1 MRSLLFI
8 LLFTVPIPAVAQ
20 ESEPLSV
27 DVKGFVDT
35 YHALR
40 SESDYDWMS
49 SRSRVRGEVTI
60 SKGGAG
66 AFVSANLVYNSILK
80 ERSGLQVREAYTWWG
95 NDHWDIRAGRQII
108 TWGVADGL
116 RVTDIISPMDY
127 TEFLAQDYDD
137 IRIPVGGLRLRYL
150 RDRWNLEV
158 IAVPVASFFELPVEP
173 NNPWSVVPNDLPLPV
188 QADMGTAPAT
198 KLENMEFGAR
208 FSSFLN
214 GIDFSLCALRTWNKM
229 PVFTSEVQAGTIL
242 MTGQYR
248 RMTMVGADVSLPVG
262 QFVIR
267 GEGAQYFDE
276 AQSPATGTDIPCS
289 GTANA
294 LLGIDWYAG
303 SDWNL
308 SAQYSYKYIED
319 YKPAMSG
326 KQHTHM
332 GTFRIS
338 KSLLNN
344 TLSLQSFAYMDLTDG
359 GIYNRLSADYAM
371 NDQMHLMLG
380 YDLFHADKG
389 MFKTYAHNSEYWLKL
404 KYSF

>member
-1 MRSLLFI
+1 MRNILFI
-8 LLFTVPIPAVAQ
+8 LLFTVPISAWAQ
-20 ESEPLSV
+20 GSEPLSV

-49 SRSRVRGEVTI
+49 SRSRVRGELTL

-66 AFVSANLVYNSILK
+66 AFVSTNMVYNSILK
-80 ERSGLQVREAYTWWG
+80 ERSGLQIREAYTWWG
-95 NDHWDIRAGRQII
+95 NERWDIRAGRQII

-158 IAVPVASFFELPVEP
+158 VAVPVASFFELPVET
-173 NNPWSVVPNDLPLPV
+173 NNPWSVVPTGLPMPV
-188 QADMGTAPAT
+188 EASMGTTPAH
-198 KLENMEFGAR
+198 KLENMEYGAR
-208 FSSFLN
+208 FSTFLN
-214 GIDFSLCALRTWNKM
+214 GIDFSLCALQTWNKM
-229 PVFTSEVQAGTIL
+229 PVFTSEVQAGAIL

-248 RMTMVGADVSLPVG
+248 RMTMIGADVSLPVG

-276 AQSPATGTDIPCS
+276 AQTPATGTNIPRS

-303 SDWNL
+303 NDWNL

-319 YKPAMSG
+319 YNSSMSG
-326 KQHTHM
+326 NQHTHM

-359 GIYNRLSADYAM
+359 GIYNRFSADYAL
-371 NDQMHLMLG
+371 NDQIHLMLG

-389 MFKTYAHNSEYWLKL
+389 MFQMYAHNSEYWLKL
-404 KYSF
+404 KYNF

>member
-344 TLSLQSFAYMDLTDG
+344 TLSLQSFAYMDL
-359 GIYNRLSADYAM
+359 ICPQL
-371 NDQMHLMLG
+371 
-380 YDLFHADKG
+380 
-389 MFKTYAHNSEYWLKL
+389 
-404 KYSF
+404 

>member
-1 MRSLLFI
+1 MRNILFI
-8 LLFTVPIPAVAQ
+8 LLFTVPISALAQ
-20 ESEPLSV
+20 GSEPLSV

-49 SRSRVRGEVTI
+49 SRSRVRGEVTL

-66 AFVSANLVYNSILK
+66 AFVSANMVYNSILS
-80 ERSGLQVREAYTWWG
+80 ERSGLQIREAYTWWG
-95 NDHWDIRAGRQII
+95 NEHWDIRAGRQIV

-137 IRIPVGGLRLRYL
+137 IRIPIGGLRLRFL
-150 RDRWNLEV
+150 RDRWNIELV
-158 IAVPVASFFELPVEP
+158 AVPVASFFELPVEP
-173 NNPWSVVPNDLPLPV
+173 NNPWSVVPTGLPLPV
-188 QADMGTAPAT
+188 QASMGATPAR
-198 KLENMEFGAR
+198 KFENMEYGGR
-208 FSSFLN
+208 LSMFLS
-214 GIDFSLCALRTWNKM
+214 GVDFSVCALHTWNKM
-229 PVFTSEVQAGTIL
+229 PVFSTEVQAGKIL

-248 RMTMVGADVSLPVG
+248 RMTMAGADVSLPVG

-267 GEGAQYFDE
+267 GEGAHYFDE
-276 AQSPATGTDIPCS
+276 AQTPEAGTDIPRS
-289 GTANA
+289 GTDNA

-303 SDWNL
+303 NDWNL
-308 SAQYSYKYIED
+308 SAQYCYKYIED
-319 YKPAMSG
+319 YEPTMNGS
-326 KQHTHM
+326 QHTHI

-359 GIYNRLSADYAM
+359 GIYNRLSADYAL

-389 MFKTYAHNSEYWLKL
+389 MFRMYAHNSEYWLKL
-404 KYSF
+404 KYNF

>member
-1 MRSLLFI
+1 MRNILFI
-8 LLFTVPIPAVAQ
+8 LLFFAPISALAQ
-20 ESEPLSV
+20 GSEPLSV

-49 SRSRVRGEVTI
+49 SRSRVRGEVTL

-80 ERSGLQVREAYTWWG
+80 ERSGLQIREAYTWWG
-95 NDHWDIRAGRQII
+95 NEHWDIRAGRQII

-137 IRIPVGGLRLRYL
+137 IRIPVGGLRLLYM
-150 RDRWNLEV
+150 RDRWNLDV
-158 IAVPVASFFELPVEP
+158 VAVPVASFFELPVET
-173 NNPWSVVPNDLPLPV
+173 NNPWSVVPTGLPMPV
-188 QADMGTAPAT
+188 EASMGTTPAQ
-198 KLENMEFGAR
+198 KLENMEYGAR
-208 FSSFLN
+208 FSTFLN
-214 GIDFSLCALRTWNKM
+214 GIDFSLCALQTWNKM

-276 AQSPATGTDIPCS
+276 AQTPATGTNIPRS

-303 SDWNL
+303 NDWNL

-319 YKPAMSG
+319 YNSSMSG
-326 KQHTHM
+326 NQHTHM

-359 GIYNRLSADYAM
+359 GIYNRFSADYAL

-380 YDLFHADKG
+380 YDLFHADNG
-389 MFKTYAHNSEYWLKL
+389 MFQMYAHNSEYWLKL
-404 KYSF
+404 KYNF

>member
-1 MRSLLFI
+1 MKSILHI
-8 LLFTVPIPAVAQ
+8 LLYFVPILAVAQ
-20 ESEPLSV
+20 GSEPLSV

-49 SRSRVRGEVTI
+49 SRSRVRGEVAL

-80 ERSGLQVREAYTWWG
+80 ERSGLQIREAYTWWG
-95 NDHWDIRAGRQII
+95 NEHWDIRAGRQII

-137 IRIPVGGLRLRYL
+137 IRIPVGGLRLRYM
-150 RDRWNLEV
+150 RDRWNIEAV
-158 IAVPVASFFELPVEP
+158 AVPVASFFELPIEP
-173 NNPWSVVPNDLPLPV
+173 DNPWSVVPTGLQLPV
-188 QADMGTAPAT
+188 QASMGTTPAA
-198 KLENMEFGAR
+198 KFENMEYGAR
-208 FSSFLN
+208 LSMFLS
-214 GIDFSLCALRTWNKM
+214 GVDFSLCALRTWNKM
-229 PVFTSEVQAGTIL
+229 PIFTSEVQAGTIL
-242 MTGQYR
+242 MTGHYR

-262 QFVIR
+262 QFVLR

-289 GTANA
+289 GSANA

-303 SDWNL
+303 NDWNL
-308 SAQYSYKYIED
+308 SAQYCYKYIED
-319 YKPAMSG
+319 YDATMSG
-326 KQHTHM
+326 NQHTHM
-332 GTFRIS
+332 GTFLIS

-344 TLSLQSFAYMDLTDG
+344 TLSLQSFAYVDLTDG
-359 GIYNRLSADYAM
+359 GIYNRLSADYAL
-371 NDQMHLMLG
+371 NDQMHMMIG

-389 MFKTYAHNSEYWLKL
+389 MFQTYAHNSEYWLKL
-404 KYSF
+404 KYNF